1 MVLSKT
7 NILILIYDIKMNK
20 SNLISISDKN
30 KKRILE
36 LGKMGETFNDVIT
49 KLLDSYEKH
58 K

>member
-30 KKRILE
+30 KKCILE